1 MTLLIRSLAL
11 GAIWTFL
18 LIALMLGNVGS
29 ASSTIALFMLLP
41 SILLTG
47 AAQRLLTSAG
57 LGHMVTT
64 PAATMLATSVINTA
78 FCGVF
83 FFALLTVIS
92 IGRRRWMQT

>member
-1 MTLLIRSLAL
+1 MKLLIRSLGL

-18 LIALMLGNVGS
+18 LIELMVGNVGS
-29 ASSTIALFMLLP
+29 ASTIALFMLLP
-41 SILLTG
+41 SMLVAS
-47 AAQRLLTSAG
+47 AAKRLLTSAG

>member
-1 MTLLIRSLAL
+1 MKLLIRSLAL

-18 LIALMLGNVGS
+18 LIALMVGNVGS

-41 SILLTG
+41 SILL

>member
-1 MTLLIRSLAL
+1 MKLLIRSLAL

-18 LIALMLGNVGS
+18 LIALLVGNVGS
-29 ASSTIALFMLLP
+29 ASTTALFMLLP

>member
-1 MTLLIRSLAL
+1 MKLLIRSLGL
-11 GAIWTFL
+11 GAIWTL
-18 LIALMLGNVGS
+18 LLVALLVGNVGS
-29 ASSTIALFMLLP
+29 ASTTALFMLLP

-83 FFALLTVIS
+83 FFALLKVIS

>member
-1 MTLLIRSLAL
+1 MKLLIRSLAL

-18 LIALMLGNVGS
+18 LIALKVGNVGS
-29 ASSTIALFMLLP
+29 ASTIALFMLLP

-64 PAATMLATSVINTA
+64 PAAAMLATSVINTA

-92 IGRRRWMQT
+92 TGRRRWMQT

>member
-1 MTLLIRSLAL
+1 MKLLIRSLAL

-18 LIALMLGNVGS
+18 LIGLMVGNVGS
-29 ASSTIALFMLLP
+29 ASTIALFMLLP
-41 SILLTG
+41 SILLTS

-64 PAATMLATSVINTA
+64 PAATMLATSVISTA

>member
-1 MTLLIRSLAL
+1 MKLLIRSLGL

-18 LIALMLGNVGS
+18 LIELMVGNVGS
-29 ASSTIALFMLLP
+29 ASTIALFMLLP

-47 AAQRLLTSAG
+47 AAQSLLTSAG

-64 PAATMLATSVINTA
+64 PAATMLAISVINTA